1 MARPCHSLRLLLL
14 AAAAVL
20 CELPTCCGFGASNV
34 PHHIAKKDLRVDLS
48 VPSLGVLLSQRL
60 HRKASSLHEQQH
72 RSQWQRQYEDD
83 ASSNGKRE
91 GGDSGTDQ
99 SEGATDDRTTVWRHR
114 GRFGQD
120 MAVRTNAVTLPAEHD
135 RETVALGAQEQS
147 LRRWWK
153 NLMEP
158 QEPLPAS
165 LASGS
170 TRPPQKLKRSNVDS
184 TTSSLQTASK
194 RSATRV
200 TNATDRACNCTEL
213 LTNETFSRVFYLV
226 PPPVGTNGQNRNPVK
241 EVIRASLSKSVLV
254 ERLYDNCGCRC
265 GCNHTAPTPVSASQG
280 SSTEKRST
288 TAATTTEI
296 QTTEPSTT
304 PARASARH
312 QEDHPQALYATRST
326 ASSSKGTKCP
336 TRVFVK
342 LPGEELPARAA
353 DCRKLWLPDNVYKEQ
368 TFWECEDRGSVDC
381 RGEGG
386 HEATERAFQALR
398 PVSSPS
404 PPSHQDSR
412 NVVYTRTS
420 AECSTEPRTAQP
432 RATTYRAETTADSK
446 AATSTTERTAPSTE
460 SKSGCANDEDA
471 SSGASEKRTHKASPN
486 DTAGGWHI
494 NFFAPLNPSGGNA
507 SKTGNA
513 TLPSTRAPMT
523 ENLRHRHYMTTNRAT
538 VTTPKK
544 TSAKTLTPTSFS
556 QTSRTTSGSTHSDTT
571 QSRTTRPALLS
582 LPPKNESLLA
592 AWPQRCANSD
602 ALEPT
607 FNNSLAFVIMCAPPG
622 ASSCNGSDCE
632 PAKRRVAHEDH
643 RQLASGTTDPRKST
657 HNHLH
662 EDDDFPWTRASKHR
676 SSSPDQARSLPYR
689 ASRNGTA
696 FPYPFRGSDV
706 STARD
711 RNASRLG
718 GRNVTASRNG
728 SHPHRDLP
736 IFLEVTGSSKP
747 KPFFMGGTRTTKST
761 TEKRY
766 ADVIFGPA
774 EDSLQQVSSRQR
786 QRLAYRGY
794 QEVARQLAQADA
806 ERYDAT
812 RDYAVGQR
820 TSATGNENSQTRTP
834 DKRAASGIGYA
845 VTLEKER
852 RPLPPVKIDLLKS
865 SVRMK
870 ALVDRALS
878 TGCKDGMPCAVNGGK
893 KSDMLEKIVVR
904 SGEPSEEDEYEY
916 YYVDYDTSSSELPRD
931 RQVRSVAVAPDA
943 SRTAHSGV
951 LERDSHDVQ
960 SQSR

>member
-14 AAAAVL
+14 TVAAVL
-20 CELPTCCGFGASNV
+20 CELPPCCGFGASNV

-60 HRKASSLHEQQH
+60 HRKASSLHEQHH
-72 RSQWQRQYEDD
+72 RSQWQRRYEDD
-83 ASSNGKRE
+83 GSSNAKQE

-120 MAVRTNAVTLPAEHD
+120 MTVRTDAATLPAEHD
-135 RETVALGAQEQS
+135 RETVAPGAQEQS
-147 LRRWWK
+147 IRRRWK

-165 LASGS
+165 VASGS
-170 TRPPQKLKRSNVDS
+170 TRLPQKLKRSNVDS

-226 PPPVGTNGQNRNPVK
+226 PPPVGTNGQNRSPVK

-265 GCNHTAPTPVSASQG
+265 GCNHTAATPVSASQG
-280 SSTEKRST
+280 SSTEK
-288 TAATTTEI
+288 
-296 QTTEPSTT
+296 
-304 PARASARH
+304 SARH

-353 DCRKLWLPDNVYKEQ
+353 DCRKLWLPENVYKEQ

-398 PVSSPS
+398 PVSSP
-404 PPSHQDSR
+404 PPPFHQDSR

-432 RATTYRAETTADSK
+432 RATTCRAETTADTK
-446 AATSTTERTAPSTE
+446 AATSTTERTAPTTG

-471 SSGASEKRTHKASPN
+471 SSGAPDKRTHEASPN
-486 DTAGGWHI
+486 ETADGWHI

-544 TSAKTLTPTSFS
+544 TSAKTPTPTSFS
-556 QTSRTTSGSTHSDTT
+556 QTSRMTSGSTHPDTT
-571 QSRTTRPALLS
+571 QSSTARPAS

-602 ALEPT
+602 ALGST
-607 FNNSLAFVIMCAPPG
+607 FNNSLAFVLMCAPAG

-632 PAKRRVAHEDH
+632 PAKRRVTHEDR
-643 RQLASGTTDPRKST
+643 RQLASGTTDPRRST

-676 SSSPDQARSLPYR
+676 SSSPVQAPSLPYR
-689 ASRNGTA
+689 TSRNETA

-728 SHPHRDLP
+728 SHPHRDIP

-747 KPFFMGGTRTTKST
+747 KPFFIGGTRTTKST

-786 QRLAYRGY
+786 QRSAYRGY
-794 QEVARQLAQADA
+794 QEVARQLPHADV

-812 RDYAVGQR
+812 RDYGQR
-820 TSATGNENSQTRTP
+820 ATATGNENSQNRTP
-834 DKRAASGIGYA
+834 DKRAASRIGYA
-845 VTLEKER
+845 VTIEKER

-878 TGCKDGMPCAVNGGK
+878 SGCKDGLPCTVNGGK

-931 RQVRSVAVAPDA
+931 RQVRSAAVAPDA
-943 SRTAHSGV
+943 SRTAHTGG

-960 SQSR
+960 SQSRQQSGDTVLQ